1 LRGIRFPRATP
12 CGLVAEIPQAP
23 ADVPRPGKRI
33 LGVVVAV
40 GLVIGLVALLAPIAD
55 AMWWWSFG

>member
-1 LRGIRFPRATP
+1 M
-12 CGLVAEIPQAP
+12 
-23 ADVPRPGKRI
+23 PRPGKRI

>member
-1 LRGIRFPRATP
+1 LRGVRFPRATP
-12 CGLVAEIPQAP
+12 CGLVAEILQAP

-40 GLVIGLVALLAPIAD
+40 GLVALLAPIAD